1 MNINA
6 ALGYINYP
14 RIALACWALRKIASR
29 FAPRRGNEPIAD
41 NLLHT
46 IDKGMV
52 AGLVGKK
59 SEIK

>member
-29 FAPRRGNEPIAD
+29 FAPRRGNEPIAQG
-41 NLLHT
+41 NALWYRLNGEFNAP
-46 IDKGMV
+46 KGQ
-52 AGLVGKK
+52 KP
-59 SEIK
+59 